1 LAGRLLCTAG
11 GHFHLQAEAPVEVRN
26 VVVSAL
32 EGDDFD
38 RQGAFFE
45 QAGGNGIH
53 SLVDP
58 ECLLQLPA
66 VGQNPRL
73 GR

>member
-1 LAGRLLCTAG
+1 
-11 GHFHLQAEAPVEVRN
+11 VRN

-58 ECLLQLPA
+58 EGLLQLPA